1 MASEK
6 ILKRGVMPARF
17 SYIHPTIKH
26 TDSRQQRLDTL
37 FTEIEDKGVTQAWLE
52 YIAKDIDDV
61 IAIEGIEKLMNH
73 LDNKSLEAIVKYVI
87 TSRC

>member
-1 MASEK
+1 MASKK
-6 ILKRGVMPARF
+6 ILTRF
-17 SYIHPTIKH
+17 SYIHPSIKH
-26 TDSRQQRLDTL
+26 TDVRQERLGSL
-37 FTEIEDKGVTQAWLE
+37 FKHIESKGVTQAWLE

-73 LDNKSLEAIVKYVI
+73 LDNKSIEAIVNYVI